1 MKFNYFILLHDEIP
15 QLNLSAADSSRH
27 FAIGSVENEQGI
39 LPDILFCGSA

>member
-1 MKFNYFILLHDEIP
+1 MKFNYFIFLYSEIP

-39 LPDILFCGSA
+39 LPEIVLCGSA